1 VTTRPTLDPAA
12 LVAGRSRVIDVS
24 GIRRAFEIG
33 ATLRDPANLSIGQPD
48 FPVPEAIKDRAIE
61 AIRADRNGYTLT
73 QGAPELREAIA
84 RHLAEDV
91 GWVVGEDDCDMIV
104 TSGTSGA
111 LLLACMALLDP
122 GDEMVVPDPYF
133 VSYPTL
139 AGLCGATS
147 VFCDVHPDMRMTAER
162 IEACLTDRTKI
173 VLLNSP
179 GNPSGVVLEDEE
191 VARIARLCADRG
203 VVLLSDEIYDAFTYP
218 DARED
223 GRCPSPARHDRN
235 VLLVR
240 GFGKTYGCTGW
251 RLGWVAGPSWLV
263 GEMRKLQQ
271 YTFVCAPSPAQVG
284 ASVAFDVDMEPT
296 IEAYARKRDLVLETL
311 GDVARIPRPGGAFYA
326 YVEIPERLGL
336 DAEGFFE
343 RAIEQNVIVI
353 PGSVF
358 SRRSTHFRISYAV
371 PDEMLKRGLDGLRRV
386 LEPGG

>member
-1 VTTRPTLDPAA
+1 MTTRPTLDPAA
-12 LVAGRSRVIDVS
+12 LVADRASAIDVS

-33 ATLRDPANLSIGQPD
+33 ATLKDPANLSIGQPD
-48 FPVPEAIKDRAIE
+48 FAVPEAIKDRAIE

-73 QGAPELREAIA
+73 QGGPELREAIA

-104 TSGTSGA
+104 TSGTSGG
-111 LLLACMALLDP
+111 LMLACMALLDP

-139 AGLCGATS
+139 AGLCGATP

-179 GNPSGVVLEDEE
+179 GNPSGVVLDDAE

-271 YTFVCAPSPAQVG
+271 YTFVCAPSPLQAG

-296 IEAYARKRDLVLETL
+296 IEAYARKRDMVVDAL
-311 GDVARIPRPGGAFYA
+311 GDLAAIPRPGGAFYA
-326 YVEIPERLGL
+326 YVEIPERLGI
-336 DAEGFFE
+336 DAEGFFG
-343 RAIEQNVIVI
+343 RAIERNVIVI

-371 PDEMLKRGLDGLRRV
+371 PDEMLRRGLDGLRAV
-386 LEPGG
+386 LEAG